1 MRQISSRAHPG
12 MLAGRILTVQRAS
25 NREQSLRISRLLG
38 LIHRAR
44 FQRHRYRIRFVRT
57 RIVEPAI
64 DQDRNRY
71 QRPLPAAAKLQN
83 SYCSRLF
90 TIFRLLVFLGLVF
103 LRDDLR
109 SLGLPLALHS
119 N

>member
-1 MRQISSRAHPG
+1 LRQISSRAHPG
-12 MLAGRILTVQRAS
+12 MLARRILTVQRAI
-25 NREQSLRISRLLG
+25 NREQSLRISSPLG

-44 FQRHRYRIRFVRT
+44 FQRHRYRIRLVRT

-83 SYCSRLF
+83 PYCSWLF
-90 TIFRLLVFLGLVF
+90 PVLRLLVFLGLVF
-103 LRDDLR
+103 LREVLR
-109 SLGLPLALHS
+109 SLALPLTPDS